1 MNPEF
6 DEVLLTAYLD
16 DEVTDAE
23 RASVEEQLQKSEAAR
38 KLLRELRSIRS
49 MVTQLHLSQAS
60 RDWQKGP
67 WNATPES
74 TSETRDE
81 SSGDSAVE
89 VLPASIP
96 SASSLK
102 WRLTLQRLASLA
114 ALIAVVVCSAVLMTD
129 SSKKPISRADPP
141 TDGPAPE
148 AAIAMKMESSNAA
161 NEPASKMDSA
171 RSMASDSTS
180 VDVGAPSQPAPPA
193 PAASARGGVG
203 GTAGLDGASM
213 PKIAFEKS
221 ESGEDRLT
229 IENTSLNRQATALK
243 LQADG
248 KTEKQD
254 LALSLWVKSYFEESD
269 SKKSGT
275 VALDQFVPAD
285 ALSAG
290 EKVESFQFGQLGN
303 KDSSSHY
310 FSWRYQPNSEPIE
323 VDSIPTTELLGRAE
337 EIKETFDLRAGGASA
352 DPQDKQLAMKKK
364 SLGSKSLV
372 LEFQIPSKDWAAG
385 ANRLRQLG
393 VDVPLE
399 LPNEDLLE
407 FASKKLEPAL
417 RVVASSRA
425 MLPADS
431 PVNQPVRSKRI
442 VRVLIRVDE

>member
-23 RASVEEQLQKSEAAR
+23 RAAVEEQLQKSEAAR
-38 KLLRELRSIRS
+38 KLLKELSSIRS
-49 MVTQLHLSQAS
+49 IVTQLHLSQAS

-67 WNATPES
+67 WNATHES
-74 TSETRDE
+74 TSETRDDSIGE
-81 SSGDSAVE
+81 SAMV
-89 VLPASIP
+89 VLPTSTP
-96 SASSLK
+96 SSSSLK
-102 WRLTLQRLASLA
+102 WKVTSQRLASLA
-114 ALIAVVVCSAVLMTD
+114 ALIAIVVCSAVLMTD

-141 TDGPAPE
+141 TVGPAPE
-148 AAIAMKMESSNAA
+148 AAVAMKMESSNEVT
-161 NEPASKMDSA
+161 EPAS
-171 RSMASDSTS
+171 
-180 VDVGAPSQPAPPA
+180 
-193 PAASARGGVG
+193 
-203 GTAGLDGASM
+203 
-213 PKIAFEKS
+213 KIAFEKS
-221 ESGEDRLT
+221 ESGDDRLT
-229 IENTSLNRQATALK
+229 TENTSLNRQATALQR
-243 LQADG
+243 QADG
-248 KTEKQD
+248 KSEKPD

-290 EKVESFQFGQLGN
+290 ENVESFQFGQLGN

-310 FSWRYQPNSEPIE
+310 FSWRYQPNSEPRE
-323 VDSIPTTELLGRAE
+323 ADSNHATELLGRAE
-337 EIKETFDLRAGGASA
+337 AIKETFGLRAGGASP

-372 LEFQIPSKDWAAG
+372 LEFQIPSEEWAAG

-407 FASKKLEPAL
+407 FASKRLEPAL
-417 RVVASSRA
+417 QVVASSRA

-431 PVNQPVRSKRI
+431 PVNQPVRRKRI
-442 VRVLIRVDE
+442 VRVLVRVDE